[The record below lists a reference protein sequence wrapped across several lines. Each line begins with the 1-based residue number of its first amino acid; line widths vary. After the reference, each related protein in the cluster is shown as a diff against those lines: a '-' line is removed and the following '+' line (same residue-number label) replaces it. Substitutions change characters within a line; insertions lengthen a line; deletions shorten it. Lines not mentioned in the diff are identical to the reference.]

1 MVPVIFVIILGISSY
16 LKSTSSLV
24 SNYEKSSQNN
34 MEMTAKYIEY
44 GLKTVEEVSLQYTLN
59 KDVISYVNGMY
70 TKDPIQSLSIR
81 NTTNT
86 ELLKKSELDEFIGN
100 IHIITNSNINVL
112 SSSNKYLDGFYAEL
126 MGSKEG
132 ELLKSNSTKAYYL
145 GNHLLVDQDFGF
157 KTQNYS
163 FYLLRAFKDSKGCII
178 IDVDKKAIEN
188 ILSGV
193 DFGNSSRVAII
204 TPDGKEIS
212 LERNNKNEIVEVT
225 DSNTYF
231 SSIPDLTNRINSEEN
246 GGTDY
251 MTYKSEVYLFTYR
264 KIGETGLTLVSLIP
278 KDTLAVQVDPIK
290 YNTIY
295 LGMLCFAVAIG
306 MGVILSINI
315 GKATDNITDKLKQI
329 SEGDFLIE
337 IKENRKDEFG
347 VILHTIKE
355 MVGNIKELVSRI
367 MDISIL
373 VSTSSENVLTVT
385 ESITEA
391 NKEVISAIHDI
402 SGGINVQAEDSQ
414 GCLIEMDALS
424 SKITDINSS
433 ITDINK
439 LTLNTKHTINQSI
452 VTMEELTKQSEAT
465 SQITKSVVN
474 NISELDSKS
483 QAIGRIIQSMNE
495 IAEQTNLLSL
505 NASIEAA
512 RAGDYGKGFA
522 VVAVEIRKLAEKST
536 TSAND
541 IKKVINEILNHTQ
554 ETVDTANKAE
564 DIVNMQDKAVNSTIK
579 SFHNV
584 NDELEDLIK
593 KLDIIATNI
602 QNMDGSRVSTLNA
615 VESIS
620 AVSEETL
627 AASDT
632 IDQTIGKQEG
642 TVEFLTDAAK
652 QMNEYAKELNKAI
665 EKFKIK

>member
-1 MVPVIFVIILGISSY
+1 
-16 LKSTSSLV
+16 
-24 SNYEKSSQNN
+24 
-34 MEMTAKYIEY
+34 
-44 GLKTVEEVSLQYTLN
+44 
-59 KDVISYVNGMY
+59 
-70 TKDPIQSLSIR
+70 
-81 NTTNT
+81 
-86 ELLKKSELDEFIGN
+86 
-100 IHIITNSNINVL
+100 
-112 SSSNKYLDGFYAEL
+112 
-126 MGSKEG
+126 
-132 ELLKSNSTKAYYL
+132 
-145 GNHLLVDQDFGF
+145 
-157 KTQNYS
+157 
-163 FYLLRAFKDSKGCII
+163 
-178 IDVDKKAIEN
+178 
-188 ILSGV
+188 
-193 DFGNSSRVAII
+193 
-204 TPDGKEIS
+204 
-212 LERNNKNEIVEVT
+212 
-225 DSNTYF
+225 
-231 SSIPDLTNRINSEEN
+231 
-246 GGTDY
+246 
-251 MTYKSEVYLFTYR
+251 
-264 KIGETGLTLVSLIP
+264 
-278 KDTLAVQVDPIK
+278 
-290 YNTIY
+290 
-295 LGMLCFAVAIG
+295 MLCFAVAIG

-402 SGGINVQAEDSQ
+402 SGGINVQAQDSQ
-414 GCLIEMDALS
+414 GCLVEMDTLS
-424 SKITDINSS
+424 SKITDINSN
-433 ITDINK
+433 ITDISK
-439 LTLNTKHTINQSI
+439 LTLNTKHTINQGI

-465 SQITKSVVN
+465 SQITKSVVG
-474 NISELDSKS
+474 NISNLNSKS

-522 VVAVEIRKLAEKST
+522 VVAVEIRKLAEKSS

-541 IKKVINEILNHTQ
+541 IKRVINEILKHTQ

-620 AVSEETL
+620 VVSEETL
-627 AASDT
+627 AASDS
-632 IDQTIGKQEG
+632 IDQTIGRQEG